1 MTPQEIKQ
9 DKISNARSHHR
20 NSYADILEH
29 LPDSLFT
36 DINFVLDDSCIP
48 YLDDEGKKLYAERKK
63 DKLIKTSKNR
73 FCEEYIKLLEILPAS
88 VFLNSFSLTE
98 DCLQY
103 LDEEGKK
110 LFFAYK
116 EKKKSNQA
124 KQCLKNIHN
133 NPNFK
138 FQKKYSVKE
147 LYLLNKRRRI
157 SHYYNEFSQLSELLK
172 KLPLSSYDGDFEL
185 SPSLRDYFDDEETKS
200 LFDKTIQ
207 EYFEQRKRDE
217 KRGRK
222 KLCLTEEEIKTKEL
236 QWKKNKIIRS
246 YKSRG
251 YSEHVEILSVLP
263 LSAFDGNFQFSIE
276 LKKYIDTDELKSKFD
291 KCLMQTLSNNKKRMS
306 KAIEKRLE
314 IINNKSKLTEEE
326 IKTKELQ
333 WKKNR
338 IIRSYKNR
346 GYSEH
351 VEILSVL
358 PLSAFDGEFQFSIK
372 LKKYIE
378 TDDLKLKFDKCLM
391 QTLSNNKKRTSKA
404 IEKRLEIINNNKN
417 ASGFTKT
424 GNTTSVIIRK
434 KNGLPKQQKKEE
446 TTETQMLLP
455 PSKTKKV
462 KKSQNENI
470 GRIECPV
477 CERLLPHNEFKS
489 PYRFA
494 CVRCEQ
500 INSKLRPELNNYAEL
515 SIDAREASE
524 RGDNTAYIS
533 LRNKLSVAYYK
544 LKSKCK
550 TF

>member
-36 DINFVLDDSCIP
+36 DIDFVLDDSCIP

-63 DKLIKTSKNR
+63 EKLIKTSKNR
-73 FCEEYIKLLEILPAS
+73 FCKEYIKLLEILPAS

-133 NPNFK
+133 NPNLK
-138 FQKKYSVKE
+138 FQKKYSFKE
-147 LYLLNKRRRI
+147 LYLLKKRRRI

-185 SPSLRDYFDDEETKS
+185 SPSLRDYFEDEETKA

-207 EYFEQRKRDE
+207 EYFNQRKINE

-222 KLCLTEEEIKTKEL
+222 
-236 QWKKNKIIRS
+236 
-246 YKSRG
+246 
-251 YSEHVEILSVLP
+251 
-263 LSAFDGNFQFSIE
+263 
-276 LKKYIDTDELKSKFD
+276 
-291 KCLMQTLSNNKKRMS
+291 
-306 KAIEKRLE
+306 
-314 IINNKSKLTEEE
+314 INN
-326 IKTKELQ
+326 Q
-333 WKKNR
+333 
-338 IIRSYKNR
+338 
-346 GYSEH
+346 
-351 VEILSVL
+351 
-358 PLSAFDGEFQFSIK
+358 
-372 LKKYIE
+372 
-378 TDDLKLKFDKCLM
+378 
-391 QTLSNNKKRTSKA
+391 
-404 IEKRLEIINNNKN
+404 KN
-417 ASGFTKT
+417 ASGFTKI

-462 KKSQNENI
+462 KKIQNENI

-494 CVRCEQ
+494 CVRCEL

-515 SIDAREASE
+515 SIDVRNASE
-524 RGDNTAYIS
+524 RGDTTAYIS

-550 TF
+550 AF